1 MLLLHEHATVED
13 ASLIL
18 LPHALDPAH
27 WLASEGARA
36 LAPRAA
42 YHSADYQ
49 ARVGMLRIC
58 ASVNVRPTLD
68 VVLHI
73 AFRAPGLT
81 PTRAVDH
88 LEVFL
93 GTRLPLLPNTEWQV
107 EVDGRQWIHFQRAY
121 LTQKLIA

>member
-1 MLLLHEHATVED
+1 MLLLDEHATVED

-18 LPHALDPAH
+18 LPHALDPHH
-27 WLASEGARA
+27 WLPSEGARDLA
-36 LAPRAA
+36 LRSTYP
-42 YHSADYQ
+42 SAEYQ
-49 ARVGMLRIC
+49 ARVGKLRIC
-58 ASVNVRPTLD
+58 ASVNVRMSLD
-68 VVLHI
+68 VILHI

-88 LEVFL
+88 LELFL
-93 GTRLPLLPNTEWQV
+93 GARLPLLPNTEWQV